1 MQAFL
6 LRLPPPLR
14 YPHLRLLCTAAA
26 PFSISPAQK
35 SHLYIVSTPIGHP
48 GDLTLRAATILR
60 TVSIIAA
67 EDTRRTGLLLSA
79 HDARHSQRMLS
90 CHEHNWRSRVPQ
102 LIAALRDGHSV
113 ALVSDAGTP
122 CISDPGVQLV
132 AEAVRFGVKVVPVPG
147 ACAALTA
154 LVASGLQTEGF
165 WFVGF
170 LPRTGNERREMLERV
185 NEFRGCLVL
194 YEAPHRLKM
203 TLEQLRGRRAVCV
216 ARELTKK
223 WEEFLRFGSVEEA
236 RGYYEETEPRGEF
249 TIILAGV
256 ENMEP
261 LEGLEGFTGIRV
273 DLQRLVRDMV
283 REGVPVSSVARC
295 VAGAVDV
302 PKKLVYAFA
311 SEVKKSLQEELESE
325 IR

>member
-14 YPHLRLLCTAAA
+14 YPPRRLLCTATT

-35 SHLYIVSTPIGHP
+35 SHLYIVSTPIGHT
-48 GDLTLRAATILR
+48 GDLTLRAATILS

-79 HDARHSQRMLS
+79 HNARYSQRMLS

-102 LIAALRDGHSV
+102 LITALKDGHSV

-132 AEAVRFGVKVVPVPG
+132 AEAVRLGVKVVPVPG
-147 ACAALTA
+147 ACAALAA
-154 LVASGLQTEGF
+154 LVASGLRTEGF

-170 LPRTGNERREMLERV
+170 LSRAGKERRETLERI
-185 NEFRGCLVL
+185 NEFGGCVVL
-194 YEAPHRLKM
+194 YEAPHRLKL
-203 TLEQLRGRRAVCV
+203 TLGELRGRREVCV

-236 RGYYEETEPRGEF
+236 RGYYEKVAPRGEF
-249 TIILAGV
+249 TIILATLEKV
-256 ENMEP
+256 EP
-261 LEGLEGFTGIRV
+261 LEGLEGFTDIRV

-311 SEVKKSLQEELESE
+311 AEVKKSLREELENE
-325 IR
+325 MG